1 VKTATAHAALSCALA
16 GLIACAGSG
25 CGKPVLRVADPSLGD
40 YYSDQEYRKLRPEQR
55 EEYCNDLATQDSLYL
70 DEVREGTADLADARA
85 RRESLAREADSL
97 LAEAQA
103 REQNIRTLLA
113 ARGAGGGRGRGGR
126 PAHPAAGRY
135 NVRPGDSLWR
145 ISRSESVYGQGAE
158 WRRIYESNRGA
169 VKDPDL
175 IYPGQELSIPR

>member
-1 VKTATAHAALSCALA
+1 MKTAPAHTALWCALA
-16 GLIACAGSG
+16 GLLACAGSG
-25 CGKPVLRVADPSLGD
+25 CGKPVLRVADASLGD
-40 YYSDQEYRKLRPEQR
+40 YYSDQEFRKLNKEQR
-55 EEYCNDLATQDSLYL
+55 EEYCNDLANQDSLYL
-70 DEVREGTADLADARA
+70 DDIREGAAELADAQA
-85 RRESLAREADSL
+85 RRGGLARAADSL

-113 ARGAGGGRGRGGR
+113 ARGAGGGRGRGGQS
-126 PAHPAAGRY
+126 AHPAAARY

-145 ISRSESVYGQGAE
+145 ISKSESVYGEGAE

>member
-1 VKTATAHAALSCALA
+1 MKTAPANMALTCALA
-16 GLIACAGSG
+16 GVIAAAGAG
-25 CGKPVLRVADPSLGD
+25 CGKPVLRVADASLGD
-40 YYSDQEYRKLRPEQR
+40 YYSDQEFRKLNKEQR
-55 EEYCNDLATQDSLYL
+55 EEYCNDLANQDSLYL
-70 DEVREGTADLADARA
+70 DDIREGTADLADAQA
-85 RRESLAREADSL
+85 RRAALAREADSL

-103 REQNIRTLLA
+103 REQNIRTLLS
-113 ARGAGGGRGRGGR
+113 ARGAGGSRGRGGQ
-126 PAHPAAGRY
+126 PAHPAPGRY

-145 ISRSESVYGQGAE
+145 ISRSESVYGQGAA